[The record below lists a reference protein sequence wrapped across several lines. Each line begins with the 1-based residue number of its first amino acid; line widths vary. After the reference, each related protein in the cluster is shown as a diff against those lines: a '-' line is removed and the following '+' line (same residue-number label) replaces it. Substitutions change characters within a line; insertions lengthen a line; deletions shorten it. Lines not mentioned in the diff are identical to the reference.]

1 MTTNDVS
8 FFIRIKRIE
17 FVNFRNIEK
26 GEIDFPNAEIYEY
39 VEGNPSILGLYGQNG
54 SGKSSVIMALGIL
67 KDALSGNTIGN
78 NYQSCIRYGCDRC
91 TLRFSFSLY
100 GKMYNS
106 AGKAIIDRDHSNHNE
121 VFYEFDIVKNLIDDS
136 EAILNENE
144 IEKPANVLHIE
155 NEQIKIRIAS
165 EDGTIIYPKQIIIN
179 TRKSR
184 AKKKTFLFGSQM
196 KQDVFTNYDPETEQK
211 YRELLAVSTA
221 RSQSFVFNPKVI
233 ELMMNSVESVLED
246 DEDVQKLYKYD
257 ANFKAPNSLNELRNT
272 VEHLKS
278 NDEEAL
284 SILMAMS
291 LLFITPIMLIDSL
304 HRYGRDY
311 LQVIDTVTTGLTN
324 INTKLPLLLWTS
336 VPNDGVYYYRVP
348 LNMDG
353 PTTVKESSFLHVKS
367 SLNAV
372 SDVLY
377 KIVPG
382 MRLNLVDLGVHPSSK
397 NVEVHSF
404 DIISQREEVSIPL
417 KYESDG
423 IRRIVSIMSLLI
435 AAYNDA
441 SFTIAIDEIDS
452 GIFEYLLGELL
463 SILSDSV
470 KGQFVFTSHNLRP
483 LEVLPAKYLCFTT
496 TNPDKRFVKIP
507 NRGNSNLRDTYFRS
521 IILNTQKEQ
530 VYNPTDRHE
539 IEMAFYKAGHEEVT
553 DYE

>member
-1 MTTNDVS
+1 MTINDVS

-26 GEIDFPNAEIYEY
+26 GEIDFPNADINEY

-67 KDALSGNTIGN
+67 KDALSGNSIGN

-106 AGKAIIDRDHSNHNE
+106 TGKAIIDSDHSNHNE
-121 VFYEFDIVKNLIDDS
+121 VFYEFDIAKNQKDDVDK
-136 EAILNENE
+136 ILNETE
-144 IEKPANVLHIE
+144 TSPYELHIE
-155 NEQIKIRIAS
+155 NEQLKIRVAA
-165 EDGTIIYPKQIIIN
+165 EDGTIIFPKQTIID
-179 TRKSR
+179 TRKSK
-184 AKKKTFLFGSQM
+184 AKRKSFLFGSQM
-196 KQDVFTNYDPETEQK
+196 KQDVFTNFDPEIGQK

-221 RSQSFVFNPKVI
+221 KSQSFIFQPKVI
-233 ELMMNSVESVLED
+233 ELMMSSVESFLEED
-246 DEDVQKLYKYD
+246 DDVHKFDKYD
-257 ANFKAPNSLNELRNT
+257 LNYKAPDSLNEMRDML
-272 VEHLKS
+272 EHLKT

-284 SILMAMS
+284 TSVMAMS
-291 LLFITPIMLIDSL
+291 LLFITPLMLINSL
-304 HRYGRDY
+304 HRYGRVY
-311 LQVIDTVTTGLTN
+311 LHVVDTVTTGLTN

-336 VPNDGVYYYRVP
+336 VPNDGIYYYRIP

-353 PTTVKESSFLHVKS
+353 PTTVRVSNYLHVKH

-372 SDVLY
+372 SDVLE
-377 KIVPG
+377 KVVPG
-382 MRLNLVDLGVHPSSK
+382 MRLNLVDLGVHLSSK
-397 NVEVHSF
+397 NVEEYSF
-404 DIISQREEVSIPL
+404 EIISQRGEVSIPL

-463 SILSDSV
+463 SIMSDSV
-470 KGQFVFTSHNLRP
+470 KGQLVFTSHNLRP

-521 IILNTQKEQ
+521 IVLNTQKEQ

-553 DYE
+553 DNE